1 VPRPSASPRPDLLRP
16 GASGPEVLAVQQR
29 LAGLGYWLGTPDG
42 RYGSATV
49 HALTA
54 FQKLAGLDR
63 DGVLGPDTK
72 RVLAGAQRPKPRST
86 GGTLIEV
93 SLARQVVFLV
103 RDGRTEW
110 VLDASTGRVAGTTP
124 TGRYTVFRQVDGYDP
139 GPLGVLYRPK
149 YFTGGVAVH
158 GFPDVPPFPAS
169 HGCVRVTNQAMD
181 WLWSSGRLPIGMPVW
196 VY

>member
-1 VPRPSASPRPDLLRP
+1 M
-16 GASGPEVLAVQQR
+16 
-29 LAGLGYWLGTPDG
+29 
-42 RYGSATV
+42 
-49 HALTA
+49 
-54 FQKLAGLDR
+54 
-63 DGVLGPDTK
+63 
-72 RVLAGAQRPKPRST
+72 
-86 GGTLIEV
+86 